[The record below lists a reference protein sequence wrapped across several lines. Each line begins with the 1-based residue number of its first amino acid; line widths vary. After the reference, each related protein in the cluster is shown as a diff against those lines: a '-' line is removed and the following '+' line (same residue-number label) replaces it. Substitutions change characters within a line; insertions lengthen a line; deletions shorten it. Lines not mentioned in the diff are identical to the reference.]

1 MKVGYFKNSCLAKR
15 HKMVSFASFEK
26 EGTYIK
32 IGALHVLLKSLS
44 T

>member
-1 MKVGYFKNSCLAKR
+1 MGYFKNSCLAKR
-15 HKMVSFASFEK
+15 HKMLSFANFEK

-32 IGALHVLLKSLS
+32 IGALHVRLNSLS